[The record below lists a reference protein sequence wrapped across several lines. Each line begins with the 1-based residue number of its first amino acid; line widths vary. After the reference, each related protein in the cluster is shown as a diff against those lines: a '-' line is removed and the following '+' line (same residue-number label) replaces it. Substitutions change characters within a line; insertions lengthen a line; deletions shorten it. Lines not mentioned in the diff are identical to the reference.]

1 MASLTVKRDT
11 GGFNFKGN
19 GIKVDGPVDSVTPAK
34 NLRGKNVSVKT
45 GETKITVAFP
55 IAEADENYAVFV
67 EQNWLTNR
75 AVVRKEA
82 TGFTVEFER
91 PAPKDARLDWI
102 LVR

>member
-1 MASLTVKRDT
+1 MTTTGLSGDKDT
-11 GGFNFKGN
+11 
-19 GIKVDGPVDSVTPAK
+19 PSK
-34 NLRGKNVSVKT
+34 NLRGKNVAVKA

-75 AVVRKEA
+75 AIVRKEA
-82 TGFTVEFER
+82 TGFTVEFDR
-91 PAPKDARLDWI
+91 PAPKDAKLDWM